1 MIGYM
6 GNNVLP
12 LRAGEFV
19 RIYVVARRLAAQ
31 RGGSV
36 ASGLWLAGATVV
48 IERVLDSL
56 TLVLILG
63 VLILL
68 IPVPPALEYAAAIIL
83 AVDAVA
89 AAVLTTLAL
98 APRMLR
104 GGSSPGSRAV
114 DRRSQRR
121 AERALDLILRG
132 LEGIRAPAHRL
143 PLLGWTVVAWA
154 LSATG
159 AWALLRAMHLS
170 LPFVAGWTVMTFV
183 GFGISIPSA
192 PGYVGVWHAA
202 TVLALSIFG
211 VAPGDCARLRIAL
224 PCQSV
229 RPDHADRVA
238 VPGA

>member
-19 RIYVVARRLAAQ
+19 RIYVVARRIAAQ

-36 ASGLWLAGATVV
+36 SHGLWLAGATVV

-63 VLILL
+63 VLMLL
-68 IPVPPALEYAAAIIL
+68 IPVPPALQYAAAIML

-89 AAVLTTLAL
+89 AAALATLAL
-98 APRMLR
+98 APDA
-104 GGSSPGSRAV
+104 SRRLVA
-114 DRRSQRR
+114 RLTRTPAGAPATAPNARWT
-121 AERALDLILRG
+121 LILRG

-154 LSATG
+154 PVRRRRLGPAP
-159 AWALLRAMHLS
+159 RD
-170 LPFVAGWTVMTFV
+170 
-183 GFGISIPSA
+183 A
-192 PGYVGVWHAA
+192 PGRCRSSPAG
-202 TVLALSIFG
+202 
-211 VAPGDCARLRIAL
+211 R
-224 PCQSV
+224 
-229 RPDHADRVA
+229 
-238 VPGA
+238 